1 MASVATS
8 LAMVL
13 IVVVAMSYGLL
24 ATHADINFIA
34 RTCKKTNNFALC
46 MAVLRANPKSAQA
59 STEHDLASIA
69 LQIATNTTRKNAA
82 AICDLDYKHQ
92 GTPEAPVWHVCV
104 KAHVLAAADLI
115 AGAGPSFHVGDYADV
130 LKIVSEAK
138 GAGDTCENA
147 FKAIHK
153 TSPVTDMDRQT
164 TEHCG
169 LAGDLIRLLLTK

>member
-8 LAMVL
+8 LAMVF
-13 IVVVAMSYGLL
+13 IVVVAMSYGLR

-69 LQIATNTTRKNAA
+69 LQIATDTIRKNVA

-153 TSPVTDMDRQT
+153 VSPVADKDRQT
-164 TEHCG
+164 TERCG

>member
-1 MASVATS
+1 M
-8 LAMVL
+8 LL
-13 IVVVAMSYGLL
+13 IVVAAMSYGLPV
-24 ATHADINFIA
+24 THADINFIA

-46 MAVLRANPKSAQA
+46 MAVLRANPKSTQA

-69 LQIATNTTRKNAA
+69 LQIATDTTRKNAV

-92 GTPEAPVWHVCV
+92 GTLEAPMWHVCV

-115 AGAGPSFHVGDYADV
+115 DGAGPSFHVG
-130 LKIVSEAK
+130 SK
-138 GAGDTCENA
+138 GAGDTCENT

-153 TSPVTDMDRQT
+153 ASPVADMDHQT
-164 TEHCG
+164 TERCG

>member
-1 MASVATS
+1 
-8 LAMVL
+8 
-13 IVVVAMSYGLL
+13 MSYGLP

-46 MAVLRANPKSAQA
+46 MAVLRGNPKSAQA
-59 STEHDLASIA
+59 STEHDLANIA
-69 LQIATNTTRKNAA
+69 LQIATDTIRKNTA

-104 KAHVLAAADLI
+104 KAHVLVAANLI
-115 AGAGPSFHVGDYADV
+115 DGAGPSFHVGDYADV

-147 FKAIHK
+147 FKAVHK
-153 TSPVTDMDRQT
+153 ASPMAYMDRQT

-169 LAGDLIRLLLTK
+169 LAGDLICLLLTK